1 MKEYLFTAT
10 LYIAV
15 LAFAAVAGAPGIG
28 PDIRYASNNEP
39 PGRELFFKNSGG
51 EVITWSDIEDG
62 GRVEHY
68 SLRR

>member
-1 MKEYLFTAT
+1 MKEYLFTLT
-10 LYIAV
+10 LYVVI

-28 PDIRYASNNEP
+28 PDIRCASNNEP
-39 PGRELFFKNSGG
+39 PGRELFFKNSDG
-51 EVITWSDIEDG
+51 EVVSWSDIEDG

>member
-15 LAFAAVAGAPGIG
+15 LAFAAVVGAPGIG

-39 PGRELFFKNSGG
+39 PGRELFFKNSGD
-51 EVITWSDIEDG
+51 EVVSWSDIEDG